1 MTGVATGVPHPEEG
15 RQTLVTVIG
24 EGKRG
29 GSHQSLSEDLSLV
42 HIPSVISSL
51 SIFDVSSS
59 NSSAIPIRP
68 WPALEITRMP
78 PKGV

>member
-29 GSHQSLSEDLSLV
+29 GSRQSLSEDLSLV
-42 HIPSVISSL
+42 HISQKVSVCW
-51 SIFDVSSS
+51 SI
-59 NSSAIPIRP
+59 
-68 WPALEITRMP
+68 
-78 PKGV
+78 